1 MFSNSSVSIIN
12 ESTAPL
18 YVLYILFASHATNRM
33 LYIYIDIG
41 LRLKYVMTV
50 VVRQPLSSLS
60 STETGWWT
68 SAIGHERDER
78 DTYNQ

>member
-1 MFSNSSVSIIN
+1 
-12 ESTAPL
+12 
-18 YVLYILFASHATNRM
+18 M